1 MAGSERPD
9 TSDSPL
15 VRIKASLAS
24 INSLIN
30 KPEDYQRLITSIGEL
45 AVVVKKHSSPE
56 SMQSNMDLII
66 SELNNDPDSFR
77 LEFFAH
83 ALVIDRETP
92 SPDGKR
98 KALAIRIVESLN
110 HEYHYPLTPISKDDS
125 VRMLGFGITSLL
137 DYVDSIQSTLSEP
150 EREMFRE
157 KIDKLEQKRN
167 DKKARRITAHMNQ
180 IRTDKENEK

>member
-66 SELNNDPDSFR
+66 FELNNDPDSFL

-83 ALVIDRETP
+83 AFVIVRETP

-110 HEYHYPLTPISKDDS
+110 HEYHYPLIPISKDDS
-125 VRMLGFGITSLL
+125 VRRLGFG
-137 DYVDSIQSTLSEP
+137 
-150 EREMFRE
+150 
-157 KIDKLEQKRN
+157 
-167 DKKARRITAHMNQ
+167 
-180 IRTDKENEK
+180 